1 MVTQLREAFAD
12 PQSRE
17 ARTILFTHQV
27 GSTAAKEQQ
36 PEANWLPALGWFYDT
51 VTAIAMSADE
61 TVEIKYLDEGIMIS
75 FDSDHATDAVNV
87 AVRIQE
93 AINDAHQGRTGAKGT
108 IDFNCSI
115 GISTG
120 SVVSFVTP
128 TGSRDFVGTVV
139 DKARGLCDAASPKA
153 VFVDRATAS
162 AANVMRI
169 RSRIGDA
176 LGRAP
181 EQYQGD
187 VQRAPLKGFDQP
199 VDYYEILWD
208 QQLHGFKSEAVTR
221 SADRMRVAAA
231 QATTTTPATAT
242 RPTAARTVGAPPH
255 GRGQSTPEERHVGEV
270 TCWRREANF
279 GFVRDERTGEDFYF
293 RTSHLVYP
301 EDATADLNVGATVAF
316 VATGGG
322 REGRKRQAVGVLVVG
337 DFAEG
342 TLKLPEG
349 KPHGW
354 LHVRDGMGNSH
365 HVYTPRRQ
373 VESYASGT
381 LLSFKVATNGR
392 GGVAEEI
399 ELPEEET
406 AAAA

>member
-17 ARTILFTHQV
+17 ARTLLYISQV
-27 GSTAAKEQQ
+27 ESTSAKERQ
-36 PEANWLPALGWFYDT
+36 PEAGWLPALGWCYDT
-51 VTAIAMSADE
+51 VTAIAMAADE
-61 TVEIKYLDEGIMIS
+61 SAEIKYLGDAIMIS

-87 AVRIQE
+87 AIQVQE

-108 IDFNCSI
+108 IDFSCST

-139 DKARGLCDAASPKA
+139 DKARGLCEAASPKA

-199 VDYYEILWD
+199 VEYYEILWD
-208 QQLHGFKSEAVTR
+208 QQLYGFKSEAVTR
-221 SADRMRVAAA
+221 STDRMRTAAAPVAAGPTGGRVFGA
-231 QATTTTPATAT
+231 QP
-242 RPTAARTVGAPPH
+242 GD
-255 GRGQSTPEERHVGEV
+255 RGHSAPEERHVGEV
-270 TCWRREANF
+270 TCWRRESNF
-279 GFVRDERTGEDFYF
+279 GFVRDKRTGEDFYF
-293 RTSHLVYP
+293 RSNHLVYP
-301 EDATADLNVGATVAF
+301 EDAGSSLNVGATVAF
-316 VATGGG
+316 VASGTGDTA
-322 REGRKRQAVGVLVVG
+322 RKRQAVAMLVVG
-337 DFAEG
+337 DYAEG
-342 TLKLPEG
+342 TLKLPDA
-349 KPHGW
+349 KAHGW
-354 LHVRDGMGNSH
+354 LRVQDGLGNGH
-365 HVYTPRRQ
+365 HVFTPRRA
-373 VESYASGT
+373 VERYAPGT
-381 LLSFKVATNGR
+381 LLSFKVGTNDR
-392 GGVAEEI
+392 GGLAEEI
-399 ELPEEET
+399 ELPDEEDT
-406 AAAA
+406 AKAA